1 MPFDRRHAFA
11 GGPVYARPGV
21 IGGLARRHVARA
33 WRSFDRGAVVGAT
46 CRLGPSAWCFT
57 LGDPDRVVLGDGVV
71 CRDLL
76 YRETFGDGRILVGDR
91 VYIGDDCLLSSAACI
106 SIGAETLLA
115 HGVQIFDN
123 NSHPTDAA
131 ARRPDWRAIAEGGAR
146 GEVDSAP
153 VSIGA
158 AAWIGFGAIVLKG
171 VTIGDEAIVAA
182 GSVVT
187 GDVPDGAIVG
197 GNPAR
202 HLHD

>member
-1 MPFDRRHAFA
+1 MPLDSRHAFA
-11 GGPVYARPGV
+11 GGSVYGRPGLV
-21 IGGLARRHVARA
+21 GRLARRDVARA
-33 WRSFDRGAVVGAT
+33 WRSFDRGAAMGVK
-46 CRLGPSAWCFT
+46 CRLGPSAWCFN

-71 CRDLL
+71 CRGLL
-76 YRETFGDGRILVGDR
+76 YRETFGDGQIIVGDH
-91 VYIGDDCLLSSAACI
+91 VYIGDDCLLSSAASI

-131 ARRPDWRAIAEGGAR
+131 ARRSDWRAIVEGGAR
-146 GEVDSAP
+146 GDVGSAP

-158 AAWIGFGAIVLKG
+158 AAWIGFGTIVLKG

-187 GDVPDGAIVG
+187 RDVEDGAVVA

-202 HLHD
+202 PL